1 MALSLVIEPPSQ
13 AFSSNFNHKATTSF
27 FPHPVSTPPVTPP
40 QPRSTPLRSEL
51 KTNTMGT
58 RRAELQ
64 DAHAI
69 HQLIK
74 SFCHDGTLLARSY
87 AEICANIRTF
97 TVVETETH
105 QFLGCAALHIYGQ
118 HLAEI
123 RSIAVRP
130 ETKGHG
136 AGGLLVQAILSRA
149 EAEGIQCVC
158 LFTRIPT
165 FFEHFH
171 FHVAERLTFRD
182 KVLKD
187 CIHCARRN
195 ACDEIAMAIGELP
208 EPCDLPKNLFRT
220 QYHSDLVQ
228 LQL

>member
-1 MALSLVIEPPSQ
+1 M
-13 AFSSNFNHKATTSF
+13 
-27 FPHPVSTPPVTPP
+27 ST
-40 QPRSTPLRSEL
+40 RSAS
-51 KTNTMGT
+51 
-58 RRAELQ
+58 LQ

-69 HQLIK
+69 HQLIE
-74 SFCHDGTLLARSY
+74 SFSHDGTLLRRSY
-87 AEICANIRTF
+87 EEICINISTF

-105 QFLGCAALHIYGQ
+105 QFLGCAALHVYGQ
-118 HLAEI
+118 HLAEV
-123 RSIAVRP
+123 RSIVVRP

-136 AGGLLVQAILSRA
+136 AGGLLVQAILSQA

-171 FHVAERLTFRD
+171 FRIAERLTFHD

-187 CIHCARRN
+187 CIYCARRN
-195 ACDEIAMAIGELP
+195 ACDEIAMAIGLLP
-208 EPCDLPKNLFRT
+208 EPLDLPKNIFRP